1 MKLFRLAALVG
12 FCSLVSAATAG
23 DPTSSIDPATRNA
36 TFAPAG
42 TIAPSATSP
51 TVDSV
56 VQQKR
61 VSPGVIEKS
70 LAAVGDRRAPIA
82 VEEARDKT
90 VLEKNSRSP
99 ETSAATSTAN
109 ASAFD
114 HRVAAISVTDNRR
127 QPPLV
132 AKYQDGMVAASAANL
147 ARFPAASSATGAT
160 INRFVFRH
168 NAPEAAPGPLPATPA
183 GADAA
188 TRN

>member
-12 FCSLVSAATAG
+12 SSSLAFTAMAG
-23 DPTSSIDPATRNA
+23 DATGAIDPATRNA
-36 TFAPAG
+36 SFAPAG
-42 TIAPSATSP
+42 APAPVAATP
-51 TVDSV
+51 TVDSA

-61 VSPGVIEKS
+61 VPTSVVEKQP
-70 LAAVGDRRAPIA
+70 AAVGDRRAPIA
-82 VEEARDKT
+82 IEEARDKT
-90 VLEKNSRSP
+90 VIEKDSRRPAPSP
-99 ETSAATSTAN
+99 ATSTAT

-114 HRVAAISVTDNRR
+114 HRVAAISVTNDRR

-132 AKYQDGMVAASAANL
+132 SKYQDGMVAASAANL

-168 NAPEAAPGPLPATPA
+168 NAPDAAAAPLAATPA

-188 TRN
+188 ARN